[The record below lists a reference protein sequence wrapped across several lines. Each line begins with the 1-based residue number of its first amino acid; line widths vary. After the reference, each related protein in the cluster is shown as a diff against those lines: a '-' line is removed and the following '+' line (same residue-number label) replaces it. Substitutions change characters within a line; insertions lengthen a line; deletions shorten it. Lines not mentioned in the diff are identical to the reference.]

1 MIAVD
6 SNVLAYAHREDS
18 DWHNSAYA
26 CLLEL
31 AEERAPWP
39 CLHQFLGRV
48 VRSSKA
54 LIEKGSFNVGCPVLA
69 FRGLG
74 RGIHVC

>member
-31 AEERAPWP
+31 AEGRAP
-39 CLHQFLGRV
+39 
-48 VRSSKA
+48 
-54 LIEKGSFNVGCPVLA
+54 
-69 FRGLG
+69 
-74 RGIHVC
+74 